1 MRRMKTD
8 KNESTPK
15 NSLSKKELRKII
27 NIAIPVFLLI
37 IIAFSVYNLIRIQL
51 SYKEADTEY
60 DTLTEEYAK
69 EDQDTGET
77 VIIQPG
83 VTESSKDAGED
94 NDGIQ
99 TDYPSMHINYEAL
112 TDINEDF
119 RAWIRMPV
127 LNISYPIVR
136 ADDNSHYLNYTFEGK
151 WNAAGCLFIDYE
163 NSDDFSDYNTYIYG
177 HNMKNGSMFGSLKR
191 FRSEPELCAT
201 NPYFYLY
208 TSEAVYKYEIF
219 AYYRTEYDSDRFML
233 VSTEDE
239 YDYYVESAIRY
250 SEYTPIEEIDFS
262 ERPNII
268 TLSTCSGN
276 SGTKRLIVHGVL
288 VDTYENIE

>member
-1 MRRMKTD
+1 MKTD

-119 RAWIRMPV
+119 RAWIRIPV

-191 FRSEPELCAT
+191 FRSEPE
-201 NPYFYLY
+201 
-208 TSEAVYKYEIF
+208 
-219 AYYRTEYDSDRFML
+219 
-233 VSTEDE
+233 
-239 YDYYVESAIRY
+239 
-250 SEYTPIEEIDFS
+250 
-262 ERPNII
+262 
-268 TLSTCSGN
+268 
-276 SGTKRLIVHGVL
+276 
-288 VDTYENIE
+288 